1 MDGSLNGLCNP
12 ITATC
17 ECAPQFGGADCRSPA
32 NETTV
37 TVVRRNKGLSNGAV
51 AGIAVGTF
59 FAGAILCGAIGFVV
73 AIQYLIWKRKNHKKL
88 IEEGKGGKGGG
99 L

>member
-1 MDGSLNGLCNP
+1 MKG
-12 ITATC
+12 
-17 ECAPQFGGADCRSPA
+17 R
-32 NETTV
+32 
-37 TVVRRNKGLSNGAV
+37 KGLSNGAV

-59 FAGAILCGAIGFVV
+59 FAGAILCGALGFVA

-88 IEEGKGGKGGG
+88 LEEGGGKKSGGAG